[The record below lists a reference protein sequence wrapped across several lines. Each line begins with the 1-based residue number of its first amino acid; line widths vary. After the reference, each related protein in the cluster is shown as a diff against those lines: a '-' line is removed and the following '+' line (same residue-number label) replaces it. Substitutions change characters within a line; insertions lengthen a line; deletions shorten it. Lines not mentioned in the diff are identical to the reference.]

1 MSKLSFRARAL
12 DASKPMPIY
21 LAEELPD
28 LPDYSAINRAVPQMP
43 SGMEKEEESEHHLQR
58 AISGTG
64 LIIPTPEVCEVTDLG
79 FYERCYPPDY
89 KMPKQHIHMQP
100 LWEEQEAPEYDIDSE
115 DERWLKQ
122 QRHAEL
128 TEWKFEQMM
137 DKLEKSS
144 GQTVVTL
151 NEAKLLLER
160 HDDLV
165 TAVYDYWLNKRLN
178 TQHPLILSVKT
189 ENRPGQ
195 SSHNPYLAFRRRTE
209 KMQTRKNRKNDESS
223 YEKMLKLRRDLARAL
238 TLLELVARR
247 ETAKRELVKLTASLA
262 ERRYAAGDFANQL
275 LPDPPPRPA
284 YPTVPLTTS
293 SFRAYSAP
301 HYPPRAPPTPQD
313 LPRQREKRSYKKRKP
328 RHPAVGTVPGLRE
341 GAMCSSSE
349 EESTRPE
356 VPPVDDGPFAF
367 RRKPGCYYE
376 MPTSTLCGD
385 PLDPD
390 RPSHDVLYDHELD
403 ERYRFNLTSLN
414 YPYPHCI
421 GFARRRVGRGGRVL
435 LDRVRTPLDDLWPRL
450 PFQFQGSTEYRRERD
465 EEVELE
471 TKAHRTPKE
480 MTRDYHSGGKHP
492 WRHAF
497 RQHLAKH
504 PHLWTEPKSEP
515 KPELELKIEFDPDVT
530 EFKTNEYE
538 ASENKISDTDA
549 SENKISDTD
558 ASENKIS
565 DACDNRVSVR
575 DSVTYKGVG
584 GSDAAR
590 TIECNVKDSL
600 DRARR
605 KRSWSGCSDS
615 SYDSDESLQ
624 PVEREFEKFITEVNK
639 KWLHFRPK
647 TPPPSPP
654 SPTPVSDDVLPIAL
668 DTPLAVELRS
678 HPSDNLQPFT
688 TTEFTLTDLYGDINP
703 EEKDHSGSNLDISGE
718 DLLGE
723 NFTGLT
729 EAQVESILSETDL
742 KALADVDL
750 TKDDKKLPDE
760 LLELVNDERDP
771 FLLQGQGA
779 DGRAGSG
786 SRKRKADAFG
796 STAVQVSPLAKETMY
811 VEAQRSPPATPAP
824 APPPAKPAVEPPSR
838 TETIEEVQ
846 LPRGVQLQRRCS
858 SLGAS
863 SCRYVLDGYVT
874 YRWLLNG
881 FSPAEPARE
890 KRDETIASS
899 PPATP
904 APAPA
909 PPPAKPALE
918 PPSRTETIEEVQLPR
933 GVQLQRT
940 HFSCNIAPIASSP
953 PATPAPAP
961 APPPA
966 KPVVEPPSRT
976 ETIEE
981 VQLPRGVQLQTVQT
995 AHSPLKKH
1003 IITSAA
1009 HRRASDSAQESQPP
1023 QLLAVAVS
1031 ESLKVRLQNHLLS
1044 SQAGVLVQNGPFP
1057 PVVAVPVQQAR
1068 ETTVAGVSVGASTS
1082 SPRRVSA
1089 PLVHLAPAS
1098 LAHKPLQIHQPPH
1111 STPLVV
1117 AQSHTIH
1124 HVAPNKLKVLHA
1136 HPLTQTQRTQL
1147 LAQNRS
1153 IAQLPAVVS
1162 LSPLG
1167 EAKTTNTVVTQS
1179 HTIHHVA
1186 PNKLKVL
1193 HAHPLTQTQRTQL
1206 LAQNRSIAQLPAVV
1220 SLSPLGEAKTT
1231 NTALLKAAPGSVAQ
1245 FFEIKSGQLGKGPH
1259 LVNVVRQPQPAKC
1272 ARADA
1277 PPAPTAKRQL
1287 VSLDGAAL
1295 KGPQRVS
1302 LSLDGRPLLRA
1313 ALPAV
1318 RAQPLRHQVSP
1329 HTNTLACIRRQLAK
1343 CARAD
1348 APPAP
1353 TAKRQLVSLDGAALK
1368 GPQRV
1373 SLSLDG
1379 RPLLRAALPAVRAQ
1393 PLRHQVSP
1401 HTLAYTYTP
1410 MTACHAPTAK
1420 RQLVS
1425 LDGAALKGPQ
1435 QVSLS
1440 LDGRPL
1446 LRAALPAV
1454 RAQPLRHQTAPLLR
1468 DTLCTSH
1475 YAPTAKRQLVS
1486 LDGAALKG
1494 PQRVSLSL
1502 DGRPLLRAALPA
1514 VRAQPLRHQGPQRVS
1529 LSLDGRPL
1537 LRAALPAVRAQPL
1550 RHQIQL
1556 KNRTTTLQVATPIA
1570 RSSAEPSSSIAAIP
1584 TPSKTASIP
1593 SAVVASLLQQT
1604 KGVQLGKGGQKI
1616 AISGPGG
1623 QALAANVQ
1631 AIAFTAAQLRARQAR
1646 LQPPA
1651 KPKP

>member
-1 MSKLSFRARAL
+1 MALSNF
-12 DASKPMPIY
+12 SP
-21 LAEELPD
+21 
-28 LPDYSAINRAVPQMP
+28 AIHFA
-43 SGMEKEEESEHHLQR
+43 
-58 AISGTG
+58 
-64 LIIPTPEVCEVTDLG
+64 
-79 FYERCYPPDY
+79 YECVRYA
-89 KMPKQHIHMQP
+89 

-565 DACDNRVSVR
+565 DACDNRVSLR

-654 SPTPVSDDVLPIAL
+654 SPTPVPDDVLPITL

-824 APPPAKPAVEPPSR
+824 AP
-838 TETIEEVQ
+838 
-846 LPRGVQLQRRCS
+846 
-858 SLGAS
+858 
-863 SCRYVLDGYVT
+863 
-874 YRWLLNG
+874 
-881 FSPAEPARE
+881 
-890 KRDETIASS
+890 
-899 PPATP
+899 
-904 APAPA
+904 A
-909 PPPAKPALE
+909 PPPAKPA
-918 PPSRTETIEEVQLPR
+918 
-933 GVQLQRT
+933 
-940 HFSCNIAPIASSP
+940 
-953 PATPAPAP
+953 
-961 APPPA
+961 
-966 KPVVEPPSRT
+966 VEPPSRT

-1167 EAKTTNTVVTQS
+1167 EAKTTNT
-1179 HTIHHVA
+1179 
-1186 PNKLKVL
+1186 
-1193 HAHPLTQTQRTQL
+1193 
-1206 LAQNRSIAQLPAVV
+1206 
-1220 SLSPLGEAKTT
+1220 
-1231 NTALLKAAPGSVAQ
+1231 ALLKAAPGSVAQ

-1295 KGPQRVS
+1295 K
-1302 LSLDGRPLLRA
+1302 
-1313 ALPAV
+1313 
-1318 RAQPLRHQVSP
+1318 
-1329 HTNTLACIRRQLAK
+1329 
-1343 CARAD
+1343 
-1348 APPAP
+1348 
-1353 TAKRQLVSLDGAALK
+1353 
-1368 GPQRV
+1368 
-1373 SLSLDG
+1373 
-1379 RPLLRAALPAVRAQ
+1379 
-1393 PLRHQVSP
+1393 
-1401 HTLAYTYTP
+1401 
-1410 MTACHAPTAK
+1410 
-1420 RQLVS
+1420 
-1425 LDGAALKGPQ
+1425 
-1435 QVSLS
+1435 
-1440 LDGRPL
+1440 
-1446 LRAALPAV
+1446 
-1454 RAQPLRHQTAPLLR
+1454 
-1468 DTLCTSH
+1468 
-1475 YAPTAKRQLVS
+1475 
-1486 LDGAALKG
+1486 
-1494 PQRVSLSL
+1494 
-1502 DGRPLLRAALPA
+1502 
-1514 VRAQPLRHQGPQRVS
+1514 GPQRVS

-1651 KPKP
+1651 KPKPELAEASAVPAAPALSAPPATGGDEPAPNGSVRRRAADTLPMEVT